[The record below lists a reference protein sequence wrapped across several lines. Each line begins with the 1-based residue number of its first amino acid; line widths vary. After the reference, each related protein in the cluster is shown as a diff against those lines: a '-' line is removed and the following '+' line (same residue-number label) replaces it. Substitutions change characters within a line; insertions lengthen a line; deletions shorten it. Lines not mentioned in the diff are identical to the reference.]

1 MSIVF
6 ANLCQQ
12 LGNYQELGPPKISR
26 AIMTA
31 EDEEFA
37 KRFKEWEIENLDI
50 EEDFDEI
57 ETIVSEPV
65 LEDNGHV
72 EETEDDTVTLCCEEC
87 GREGMAVK
95 LNAFTS
101 RQEKL
106 MMNTNKS

>member
-37 KRFKEWEIENLDI
+37 KRFKEWEIENLNI
-50 EEDFDEI
+50 GEDFDEM
-57 ETIVSEPV
+57 E
-65 LEDNGHV
+65 NN
-72 EETEDDTVTLCCEEC
+72 
-87 GREGMAVK
+87 R
-95 LNAFTS
+95 F
-101 RQEKL
+101 
-106 MMNTNKS
+106 